1 MAWVARIKDAPI
13 PQQSSSSS
21 SILESVA
28 DITMPSLRSL
38 SKYAISAFGASQSV
52 VAGSSSMNMNSMNS
66 FSLDASSCPSSPEL
80 SCHNTT
86 AQANLC
92 CFNSPGGALL
102 QTQFWDT
109 SPPTGPDDS
118 WTLHGLWPDN
128 CDGTY
133 EANCDPK
140 RAYTN
145 ITEILQ
151 AAGADET
158 LSIMQK
164 YWKDYKGDDESFWE
178 HEWSKHGTCIS
189 TIDPSC
195 YPDYQPTE
203 EVPIFFNRTVSLFQ
217 SLPSY
222 TFLSDAGIVP
232 STSKT
237 YTSAEIQAA
246 LSKNH
251 AGMNVYLGCSSGAL
265 NEIWYFFNVRGTL
278 QDGTFEPSAPIASSK
293 CPATGVKYLPKNA
306 SSPSPTGTAT
316 TTGGAAPTSTS
327 GPFSGKGYLN
337 VRVSGASKG
346 CLISSGKWY
355 VSGTCATYT
364 AEAASGNAP
373 RAADDS
379 PSFTLKSSKGDCG
392 VLDGAFACGS
402 GVEKGVFGAESGQL
416 LYAGSANFTAD
427 GVPSGTKQVD
437 VYADDSHTVVL
448 DVQWQGA

>member
-1 MAWVARIKDAPI
+1 MARIKEAPS
-13 PQQSSSSS
+13 PLQSSPSPSSS
-21 SILESVA
+21 SIINSVS
-28 DITMPSLRSL
+28 DNMPSLRSL
-38 SKYAISAFGASQSV
+38 SKYALGSLGASQSV
-52 VAGSSSMNMNSMNS
+52 FAANMNSM
-66 FSLDASSCPSSPEL
+66 SLNALSSCPSPEL

-86 AQANLC
+86 AQENLC

-109 SPPTGPDDS
+109 NPPTGPDDS

-133 EANCDPK
+133 EANCDPR

-158 LSIMQK
+158 LEIMQK

-189 TIDPSC
+189 TLDPPC
-195 YPDYQPTE
+195 YADYQPTE

-222 TFLSDAGIVP
+222 DFLSEAGITP

-246 LSKNH
+246 LSKH
-251 AGMNVYLGCSSGAL
+251 HGQEVYLGCSGGAL

-278 QDGTFEPSAPIASSK
+278 EAGSFEASVPLAKSK
-293 CPATGVKYLPKNA
+293 CPATGVKYLPKRSGA
-306 SSPSPTGTAT
+306 SPTGTAT
-316 TTGGAAPTSTS
+316 ATRTTSSGATPTATS
-327 GPFSGKGYLN
+327 GPFSGKGSLN
-337 VRVSGASKG
+337 VQVSGASKG
-346 CLISSGKWY
+346 CLISNGKWY

-364 AEAASGNAP
+364 ASTVDGNAP
-373 RAADDS
+373 RVKRAEGD
-379 PSFTLKSSKGDCG
+379 SFTLSSSKGDCG
-392 VLDGAFACGS
+392 ILDGAFACGS
-402 GVEKGVFGAESGQL
+402 GVEKGTFGSESGKL
-416 LYAGSANFTAD
+416 VFEGSANFTAD
-427 GVPSGTKQVD
+427 GVPAGTKQVS
-437 VYADDSHTVVL
+437 VFAGDDRAVAL
-448 DVQWQGA
+448 DLHWGA